1 MEWFLIAG
9 VLLVAVALVSSL
21 VEPLPLSVPVV
32 YLLVGVAL
40 GPWALGL
47 LDVDPVGDAALV
59 EHVTEVAVTIAL
71 FGAGLSLRL
80 PLRPR
85 EWSVPLRL
93 AFLSMTLTVGL
104 IALAGHTVLGL
115 SAGAAILLGAV
126 LAPTDPV
133 LAGEVQVRNPFDR
146 DALRRGLT
154 AEAGLNDGTAFPF
167 VMLGLGLI
175 GAGSLGPGGSRWLA
189 VDVAWAVLGGL
200 AIGAA
205 VAWVV
210 ARVVLHVRRTHRRAL
225 GLDEFLALG
234 IVALAYGAALGLH
247 AYGFLA
253 AFAAGV
259 TVRQIER
266 REMGEDPPEEARSP
280 DETLAAHPE
289 HAPAYMAHAL
299 LEHNAQLERIGEL
312 ALVVLVGA
320 MLATAA
326 FSPEVLLMAGL
337 VLLVARPVAVA
348 VGLAGAPLPRRDRAL
363 IGWFG
368 VRGIGSVY
376 YLAYAAGHGLLGAD
390 ADVLAAVTLATIALS
405 IVVHGISVTPLL
417 ERRRRVR
424 PEADAGEEPVTR
436 PGGRAPS
443 SPADGAPQPR

>member
-1 MEWFLIAG
+1 MG
-9 VLLVAVALVSSL
+9 VV
-21 VEPLPLSVPVV
+21 
-32 YLLVGVAL
+32 L
-40 GPWALGL
+40 GPWARGL
-47 LDVDPVGDAALV
+47 LDVDPVGDATLL
-59 EHVTEVAVTIAL
+59 EHLTEVAVTIAL

-80 PLRPR
+80 PPRLR

-93 AFLSMTLTVGL
+93 AFLSMALTVGL
-104 IALAGHTVLGL
+104 IALGGHLILGL
-115 SAGAAILLGAV
+115 SAGAAILLGGV
-126 LAPTDPV
+126 PAPTDPV
-133 LAGEVQVRNPFDR
+133 LAAQVQVRDPFDR

-189 VDVAWAVLGGL
+189 VDVALTC
-200 AIGAA
+200 GAA
-205 VAWVV
+205 V
-210 ARVVLHVRRTHRRAL
+210 
-225 GLDEFLALG
+225 
-234 IVALAYGAALGLH
+234 GLH

-299 LEHNAQLERIGEL
+299 LEHNAQLERMGEL

-320 MLATAA
+320 MLATAEYP
-326 FSPEVLLMAGL
+326 PEVLLMAGV
-337 VLLVARPVAVA
+337 VLLAAQPVAVA
-348 VGLAGAPLPRRDRAL
+348 AGLVGAPLPRRDRVL

-376 YLAYAAGHGLLGAD
+376 YLAYAAGHGLGGAD
-390 ADVLAAVTLATIALS
+390 AGVLA
-405 IVVHGISVTPLL
+405 G
-417 ERRRRVR
+417 
-424 PEADAGEEPVTR
+424 EAPVTR
-436 PGGRAPS
+436 PAGRAPS
-443 SPADGAPQPR
+443 SRADGAPRPR